1 MSLIA
6 FVITLLLVVLAVT
19 FWYTEI
25 RYFIDHVR
33 LMRSGAGNPVRNFFW
48 NIWVMV
54 TGLPKAIPFIVDIGF
69 TMFVLSAFGLSTG
82 LYGPVI
88 ALTMSTTAG
97 FFITREL
104 RKWQQVAPA

>member
-6 FVITLLLVVLAVT
+6 FVISLCLVVLAVF

-25 RYFIDHVR
+25 RYFTEHIR
-33 LMRSGAGNPVRNFFW
+33 LMRAGEGNPIRNFFW
-48 NIWVMV
+48 NIWVMI
-54 TGLPKAIPFIVDIGF
+54 TGIPKAIPFLIDIAF
-69 TMFVLSAFGLSTG
+69 TMFVLTSFGLSSG